1 MTTLRGKCSWFGGPN
16 DTEVSPSEG
25 LAFIY
30 EVDDA
35 PQLFLPEQPLGTT
48 GLARRLNPEV
58 PYIACRWDY
67 TETPKAVLPDMKVMV
82 KAPSTGHFHEAWCAD
97 WGPHSDTGRVADLSP
112 GLMEMLGITT
122 DDEVIVEFPWDG
134 DTAMPTAPYG
144 TVCISSGHGKHVG
157 GASGILDEVTEARRI
172 VDRVAN
178 ELAARGVT
186 VYVFH
191 DDVSTSQN
199 ENLNRIVSFHNSKT
213 RDIDISTHLNAS
225 QETTK
230 PMGTEVL
237 YITQAELAGQ
247 MSRAIADAGGF
258 IDRGAKK
265 RKDLYFLNKTK
276 MPAILL
282 EICFVDSSA
291 DAELYEENFDEICDN
306 IATVLGGPEQ
316 TTETPPP
323 EVDHR
328 PATVRMEIEV
338 SGNVQVIINGVP
350 VS

>member
-1 MTTLRGKCSWFGGPN
+1 VTTLRGKCSSFGGPN
-16 DTEVSPSEG
+16 DMGVSPSEG

-30 EVDDA
+30 SVDDA
-35 PQLFLPEQPLGTT
+35 PELFLEQQPPGTT
-48 GLARRLNPEV
+48 GLARRLDPNTF
-58 PYIACRWDY
+58 YIACRFDY
-67 TETPKAVLPDMKVMV
+67 SETPKQMLPDMRVLVRNAK
-82 KAPSTGHFHEAWCAD
+82 TGRTEIATPAD
-97 WGPHSDTGRVADLSP
+97 WGPHSSTDRVADLSP
-112 GLMEMLGITT
+112 GIMAMLGLET

-134 DTAMPTAPYG
+134 DTAMPTHPYG
-144 TVCISSGHGKHVG
+144 TVCISSGHGKLVR
-157 GASGILDEVTEARRI
+157 GASGHLDEVNEARRI

-178 ELAARGVT
+178 EFAARGVT

-191 DDVSTSQN
+191 DDVSTTQN

-213 RDIDISTHLNAS
+213 RDIDVSVHLNAYI
-225 QETTK
+225 ETTK
-230 PMGTEVL
+230 AMGTEVL
-237 YITQAELAGQ
+237 YVTKAELAGE

-265 RKDLYFLNKTK
+265 RTDLYFLNNTA

-282 EICFVDSSA
+282 EICFVDSSV
-291 DAELYEENFDEICDN
+291 DAELYEEAFDEICDN

-323 EVDHR
+323 EVEHR